1 MKFNF
6 HQILFLLSLFIRIFK
21 REGFY
26 GRSNKGNTQISKLL
40 NEWYKEIRSRNIDNA
55 HCLKEEIN
63 SIIHNNE
70 ADSNLL
76 LYYHLL
82 DFGYK
87 YLVDNLSI
95 SKNSFDKIE
104 SFDIPTDNFYL
115 TTTIFIRLF
124 ILTQSVIITL
134 LKNSMIKQN
143 FYLNTFL
150 MNLKKRNFIT
160 T

>member
-1 MKFNF
+1 MDVL
-6 HQILFLLSLFIRIFK
+6 I
-21 REGFY
+21 
-26 GRSNKGNTQISKLL
+26 KGNTQISKLL

-87 YLVDNLSI
+87 YLVDNLI
-95 SKNSFDKIE
+95 KLNPLIFPQI
-104 SFDIPTDNFYL
+104 TFYL

>member
-1 MKFNF
+1 MKLLTGRMNAISYIIENKIVTQMLRNIEIQFPSNSILAIIIYKNIQKGGNF
-6 HQILFLLSLFIRIFK
+6 MDVLI
-21 REGFY
+21 
-26 GRSNKGNTQISKLL
+26 KGNAQISKLL

-95 SKNSFDKIE
+95 SKIALIKLNPLIFPQI
-104 SFDIPTDNFYL
+104 TFYL
-115 TTTIFIRLF
+115 TTTIL
-124 ILTQSVIITL
+124 
-134 LKNSMIKQN
+134 
-143 FYLNTFL
+143 
-150 MNLKKRNFIT
+150 
-160 T
+160 